1 VSAERILVD
10 TSVWV
15 EYFRGGDPSL
25 SARLDDL
32 MKTRRICIPMV
43 VLAEMIQ
50 GARSATEIKTIEDLQ
65 DAFTVIDQKADTW
78 IEAGKL
84 SFGLRK
90 KGQSIHSSPATL
102 ISATSVKF
110 SMWSWCRFFRHR
122 LRSSSPRS

>member
-1 VSAERILVD
+1 
-10 TSVWV
+10 
-15 EYFRGGDPSL
+15 
-25 SARLDDL
+25 
-32 MKTRRICIPMV
+32 MV

-90 KGQSIHSSPATL
+90 KGKSIHLTDCYIAVIARENGCAILTRDAHFRDIREVLDVELVPLLSSPT
-102 ISATSVKF
+102 
-110 SMWSWCRFFRHR
+110 
-122 LRSSSPRS
+122 